1 MPVLIDPE
9 LRLRLSATEALI
21 PSVVEDMGNPA
32 WENASTRILVLRLSP
47 FRDVEGSNSHLLL
60 FAECRKALP
69 EAFVD
74 FGFFPDAKDRAVL
87 GSRRLPYFYG
97 LQSGMGPADFDLV
110 LISNAFALEL
120 INLSYLY
127 SGSGLPRRA
136 SERARKAAA
145 NPASGGEP
153 VPIVVMGGSNAA
165 AAGALLFPGAE
176 KEEAS
181 DSLVD
186 GIFFG
191 EGEGAIGELASA
203 LTKTGAS
210 RSERLELAAS
220 TEGFWQALSGRT
232 AKRRVLLPRPP
243 FLTSYPILN
252 SEGADTAR
260 LQISA
265 GCLGFCAFCLEG
277 WESRPYREMPVGEAA
292 SAARELKARTGAS
305 GLDVY
310 SYNFNV
316 HSGVFELMLE
326 LSRVF
331 RRVNFM
337 SQRLDILAESPA
349 LANAEL
355 AMDKRSFTLGIE
367 GISERM
373 RRYYRKRID
382 ARDIDRAFDRLV
394 LPAVRE
400 LKLFYIIAG
409 IEDDRDLS
417 EFAEFAARAAERR
430 RREAPGQRII
440 VSAGYLARLPFT
452 PLQYAALCLDRERLE
467 SIARRMEGVCAAS
480 GIEFRM
486 ASDFEEY
493 YADQLISL
501 GGRVLAPW
509 LEGTPEAGLYF
520 DGGLARG
527 TGASLELFAGGA
539 GLLGDAFLGEKT
551 ENWRPPLA
559 FADENGVALRKDFL
573 LATAFAPGA
582 GRIPAPK
589 PPDVDWPRRL
599 ERLAAAKRAFAATFV
614 RVELPISLARATA
627 EYRSSWIMRA
637 ISAAS
642 SEGGASIFDAEEAL
656 FAKGGKLEGMAD
668 RFWGIAYFR
677 LRGPDPRKMAEAAA
691 AAGYAPLEDLPVCD
705 RIEVEAEVPAA
716 YARVA
721 EAAFKSYLAAAR
733 VSFVEERAGASRRL
747 RPSAR
752 DARKRILFEA
762 ELVGPE
768 ASAIGAFEARLAL
781 GPKARLEDWRSRMG
795 PVAARST
802 SLRFLGFRQG
812 AQ

>member
-1 MPVLIDPE
+1 MPLLIDPE
-9 LRLRLSATEALI
+9 LRLRLYATEAVI
-21 PSVVEDMGNPA
+21 PSVVEDMDNPA
-32 WENASTRILVLRLSP
+32 WEDASARILLLRLSP
-47 FRDVEGSNSHLLL
+47 FRDIEGSSSHLLL
-60 FAECRKALP
+60 FSECRKALP

-74 FGFFPDAKDRAVL
+74 FGFFPDARDRAVL

-97 LQSGMGPADFDLV
+97 LQSGRGPADFDLV
-110 LISNAFALEL
+110 LVSNAFALEL
-120 INLSYLY
+120 LNLSYLY
-127 SGSGLPRRA
+127 SGTGLPRRA

-145 NPASGGEP
+145 PAASGDEP
-153 VPIVVMGGSNAA
+153 VPIVVLGGSNAA
-165 AAGALLFPGAE
+165 AAGALLFPGAVS
-176 KEEAS
+176 EEAS

-191 EGEGAIGELASA
+191 EGEGAVGELASA

-210 RSERLELAAS
+210 RPERLELAAS
-220 TEGFWQALSGRT
+220 IEGFWRALSGR
-232 AKRRVLLPRPP
+232 AAARKVLLPRPP
-243 FLTSYPILN
+243 LLTSYPVLN

-265 GCLGFCAFCLEG
+265 GCPGFCSFCLEG
-277 WESRPYREMPVGEAA
+277 WESRPYREMPLGETAL
-292 SAARELKARTGAS
+292 AARELKARTGAS

-310 SYNFNV
+310 SYNFNA

-337 SQRLDILAESPA
+337 SQRLDILAESPD
-349 LANAEL
+349 LAGAEL

-367 GISERM
+367 GLSERM

-382 ARDIDRAFDRLV
+382 ARDIDAALGRLV

-400 LKLFYIIAG
+400 LKLFYIVAG
-409 IEDDRDLS
+409 IEDDRDLA

-467 SIARRMEGVCAAS
+467 SIARRMEGTCAAS
-480 GIEFRM
+480 GIEFRL

-501 GGRVLAPW
+501 GGRALAPW
-509 LEGTPEAGLYF
+509 LEGTPEAGLFY

-527 TGASLELFAGGA
+527 TGASLEAFARGT
-539 GLLGDAFLGEKT
+539 GLLGEEFLGEKG
-551 ENWRPPLA
+551 ESWRPPLA
-559 FADENGVALRKDFL
+559 FADENGAALRKNFL
-573 LATAFAPGA
+573 LAASFAPGG
-582 GRIPAPK
+582 GRFPAPK
-589 PPDVDWPRRL
+589 PPDADWARRL
-599 ERLAAAKRAFAATFV
+599 ERLMAAKRGFAATLV
-614 RVELPISLARATA
+614 RLDLPSSLARATA

-637 ISAAS
+637 IAAAS
-642 SEGGASIFDAEEAL
+642 PDGGASVFDAEEAL
-656 FAKGGKLEGMAD
+656 FARGGRLEGMAD
-668 RFWGIAYFR
+668 RFWGVAYFR
-677 LRGPDPRKMAEAAA
+677 LRGPDPIRMAGAAA
-691 AAGYAPLEDLPVCD
+691 AAGFVPVESLPLCD
-705 RIEVEAEVPAA
+705 GIEASVEVPAA
-716 YARVA
+716 YAREA
-721 EAAFKSYLAAAR
+721 EDALKSWLAAAR

-752 DARKRILFEA
+752 DARKRILVEA

-768 ASAIGAFEARLAL
+768 ASAGGAFEAKLTL

-795 PVAARST
+795 PVAARSA
-802 SLRFLGFRQG
+802 SLRFLGF
-812 AQ
+812 